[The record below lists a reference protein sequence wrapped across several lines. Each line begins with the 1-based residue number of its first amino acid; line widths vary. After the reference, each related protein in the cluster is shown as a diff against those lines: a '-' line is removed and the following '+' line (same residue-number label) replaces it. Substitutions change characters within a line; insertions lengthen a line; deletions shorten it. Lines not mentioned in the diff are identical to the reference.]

1 MYETLRKLLSG
12 TEFSVLE
19 SFEIPS
25 RPAIYAEIPP
35 FLFDSQIG
43 PYLASSEFR
52 LWAHQAHA
60 LDMLG
65 RDDNVVI
72 STGTA
77 SGKSLVFR
85 ALALHKT
92 LCDPS
97 SRTLV
102 FYPLKALAA
111 DQIRGWQEM
120 AHALGLSE
128 DTIGRIDGS
137 VPFNERD
144 DILRHA
150 RIVVMTPDV
159 CHAWLMS
166 RLATP
171 AIKSFVRELST
182 LVMDEAHTLEGVFG
196 SNFAFLVRRLIAVRN
211 RLLDNE
217 ADVRPL
223 QIVAATATIANPA
236 EHLKQLTGS
245 EFSVIDDEANGAP
258 QHERMVAHVASAK
271 DEESLIAKELQRR
284 VLTEGRDGGFITF
297 VDSRKGVETLA
308 ITNQQEEADLSED
321 PAVLPY
327 RAGYDNE
334 DRQRI
339 EERLQSGSLRGIV
352 STSALEVGI
361 DLPHLRVGF
370 NLRVPATRKAYRQR
384 LGRVGRSGAGA
395 FVVIAPPDAFRRY
408 GTSFQEYHEM
418 SVEPSYLYLDNRFM
432 QFAHGRC
439 LADELD
445 ALGTSASLPTH
456 IRWPA
461 GFRDI
466 YQAARPGGDR
476 PPEFDAIAE
485 LGGDTPQYGY
495 PLRSTGEINFQIKR
509 NEKSEGFGELNQTQA
524 LREAYPG
531 ATYLHMAKPYKVA
544 AWHTRTPE
552 PFILVNPCSP
562 ARSTQP
568 RIKTWIRTGITSS
581 ELIDG
586 NLLRS
591 KNGFLAEC
599 RMQITERVEGFVDGL
614 GQSHS
619 YQDLRARNP
628 AMRAHLRNFRTSGV
642 VLCIEQDWFKE
653 ESVKTLFSD
662 KWREVFMH
670 EYSVLLQDVGS
681 VATNIS
687 VHTSEGGGLRGDC
700 VAVFDQTHGSLRI
713 TERLFVEFTHI
724 LDRLSVASK
733 ADPERECLE
742 LIIDRIR
749 KEFSDSSA
757 GPIPPEGR
765 GKELPKGY
773 DMVFTKGSWVCLRE
787 RGQMAGDVKIIQ
799 PTMMD
804 GRLMYQVEIP
814 PKPRQPLARRWVSAS
829 VLEPSGDASSWD
841 YASWN
846 RQTEEYEDPPDDTES

>member
-1 MYETLRKLLSG
+1 
-12 TEFSVLE
+12 
-19 SFEIPS
+19 
-25 RPAIYAEIPP
+25 
-35 FLFDSQIG
+35 
-43 PYLASSEFR
+43 
-52 LWAHQAHA
+52 
-60 LDMLG
+60 
-65 RDDNVVI
+65 
-72 STGTA
+72 
-77 SGKSLVFR
+77 
-85 ALALHKT
+85 
-92 LCDPS
+92 
-97 SRTLV
+97 
-102 FYPLKALAA
+102 
-111 DQIRGWQEM
+111 
-120 AHALGLSE
+120 
-128 DTIGRIDGS
+128 
-137 VPFNERD
+137 
-144 DILRHA
+144 
-150 RIVVMTPDV
+150 
-159 CHAWLMS
+159 
-166 RLATP
+166 
-171 AIKSFVRELST
+171 
-182 LVMDEAHTLEGVFG
+182 
-196 SNFAFLVRRLIAVRN
+196 
-211 RLLDNE
+211 
-217 ADVRPL
+217 
-223 QIVAATATIANPA
+223 
-236 EHLKQLTGS
+236 
-245 EFSVIDDEANGAP
+245 
-258 QHERMVAHVASAK
+258 MVAHVASAQ

-308 ITNQQEEADLSED
+308 IASQQEEADLSED

-466 YQAARPGGDR
+466 YQAARPRGDR
-476 PPEFDAIAE
+476 PPEFDMIAE
-485 LGGDTPQYGY
+485 LGGDTPQHGY
-495 PLRSTGEINFQIKR
+495 PLRSAGEVNFQIKR
-509 NEKSEGFGELNQTQA
+509 NENSDGFGELNQSQA

-531 ATYLHMAKPYKVA
+531 ATYLHMAKAYKVA
-544 AWHTRTPE
+544 AWHTRTE
-552 PFILVNPCSP
+552 PFILVKPSSP

-568 RIKTWIRTGITSS
+568 RIKTWIHTGITSS
-581 ELIDG
+581 HLMDG
-586 NLLRS
+586 RLLRNE
-591 KNGFLAEC
+591 NGFLAEC
-599 RMQITERVEGFVDGL
+599 HMQITERVEGFVDGS
-614 GQSHS
+614 GQFHS
-619 YQDLRARNP
+619 YQDLRAHNP
-628 AMRAHLRNFRTSGV
+628 AMRARLRNFRTSGV
-642 VLCIEQDWFKE
+642 VLCIEQDWFKK

-670 EYSVLLQDVGS
+670 EYSVLPQDVGS
-681 VATNIS
+681 AATNIS

-713 TERLFVEFTHI
+713 TERLYVEFTHI
-724 LDRLSVASK
+724 LDRLSVAAK
-733 ADPERECLE
+733 ADPEEHELE

-749 KEFSDSSA
+749 EVFSDFSA
-757 GPIPPEGR
+757 SPSPEGT
-765 GKELPKGY
+765 GEELPEGY
-773 DMVFTKGSWVCLRE
+773 DLVFAKGSRVCLRE
-787 RGQMAGDVKIIQ
+787 QGQMAVDVEIIQ
-799 PTMMD
+799 PTIWTD
-804 GRLMYQVEIP
+804 GQLMYQVKIP
-814 PKPRQPLARRWVSAS
+814 PKPRQPPIRRWVSAS

-846 RQTEEYEDPPDDTES
+846 RQTEEYEDPPGDTES

>member
-1 MYETLRKLLSG
+1 MYETLRKLLSS

-25 RPAIYAEIPP
+25 RPARYAETPP
-35 FLFDSQIG
+35 FLFDSKIG
-43 PYLASSEFR
+43 PYLASREFR
-52 LWAHQAHA
+52 LWAHQAQA
-60 LDMLG
+60 LDRLG
-65 RDDNVVI
+65 CGDNVVI

-85 ALALHKT
+85 ALSLHKT
-92 LCDPS
+92 LCDS
-97 SRTLV
+97 SDRTLV

-120 AHALGLSE
+120 ARALGLSE
-128 DTIGRIDGS
+128 DIIGRIDGS
-137 VPFNERD
+137 VYVNERD
-144 DILRHA
+144 DILRRA

-171 AIKSFVRELST
+171 GIKNFVRELST

-217 ADVRPL
+217 TDARPL

-245 EFSVIDDEANGAP
+245 EFSVINHEADGAP
-258 QHERMVAHVASAK
+258 QHERIVAHVESARN
-271 DEESLIAKELQRR
+271 EESLIAKEIQHR
-284 VLTEGRDGGFITF
+284 VLTEGRAGGFITF

-308 ITNQQEEADLSED
+308 MASQQEEVELSED

-327 RAGYDNE
+327 RAGYDTE

-352 STSALEVGI
+352 STSALELGI

-370 NLRVPATRKAYRQR
+370 NLGVPATRKAYRQR
-384 LGRVGRSGAGA
+384 VGRVGRSGAGA
-395 FVVIAPPDAFRRY
+395 FIVIAPRDAFLRY

-456 IRWPA
+456 LRWPA

-466 YQAARPGGDR
+466 YQAARPSGDR
-476 PPEFDAIAE
+476 PSEFDAIAE
-485 LGGDTPQYGY
+485 LGGDIPQHGY
-495 PLRSTGEINFQIKR
+495 PLRSTGEVNFQIKR
-509 NEKSEGFGELNQTQA
+509 NEKLEGFGQLNQTQA

-531 ATYLHMAKPYKVA
+531 ATYLHMARAYEVV

-552 PFILVNPCSP
+552 PFILVKPCSP
-562 ARSTQP
+562 ARSTKP

-591 KNGFLAEC
+591 ENGFLAEC
-599 RMQITERVEGFVDGL
+599 RMQITECVEGFVDGA
-614 GQSHS
+614 GQHL

-628 AMRAHLRNFRTSGV
+628 AMRDRVRYFRTSGV
-642 VLCIEQDWFKE
+642 VLCIGQDWFKK

-662 KWREVFMH
+662 KLREVFMH
-670 EYSVLLQDVGS
+670 EYSVLPQDVGS
-681 VATNIS
+681 AATNIWVRTPDGS
-687 VHTSEGGGLRGDC
+687 GWRGAYI
-700 VAVFDQTHGSLRI
+700 AVFDQTYGSLRI
-713 TERLFVEFTHI
+713 TERLYVKFTHI
-724 LDRLSVASK
+724 LDRLSVAAK
-733 ADPERECLE
+733 ADPEQELIE

-749 KEFSDSSA
+749 EEFSGFSVV
-757 GPIPPEGR
+757 PIPPEGISE
-765 GKELPKGY
+765 ELPEGY
-773 DMVFTKGSWVCLRE
+773 DLVFTKGSKVCLRE
-787 RGQMAGDVKIIQ
+787 QGQVAVDVEIIQ
-799 PTMMD
+799 PTIMD
-804 GRLMYQVEIP
+804 GRLMYQVKVP
-814 PKPRQPLARRWVSAS
+814 PKPRSPQMRRWVSAS
-829 VLEPSGDASSWD
+829 LLEPYGDTSSWE

>member
-1 MYETLRKLLSG
+1 MYKTLRELLSG

-25 RPAIYAEIPP
+25 RPALYGEIPP
-35 FLFDSQIG
+35 FLFDSKIG
-43 PYLASSEFR
+43 PYLTSREFR
-52 LWAHQAHA
+52 LWAHQAQA
-60 LDMLG
+60 LDTLG
-65 RDDNVVI
+65 HGDNVVI

-85 ALALHKT
+85 TLTLHKT

-102 FYPLKALAA
+102 FYPLKALVA

-128 DTIGRIDGS
+128 DIIGRIDGS
-137 VPFNERD
+137 VQVNERD

-171 AIKSFVRELST
+171 DIKNFVRELST

-217 ADVRPL
+217 ANAHPL

-236 EHLKQLTGS
+236 EHLKELTGS
-245 EFSVIDDEANGAP
+245 EFSVINHEADGAP
-258 QHERMVAHVASAK
+258 QHERIVAHVASARDK
-271 DEESLIAKELQRR
+271 ESLIVKKLQRR

-308 ITNQQEEADLSED
+308 IASQQEEDGLSDD

-339 EERLQSGSLRGIV
+339 EERLQLGSLRGIV
-352 STSALEVGI
+352 STSALELGI

-370 NLRVPATRKAYRQR
+370 NVGVPATRKAYRQR

-395 FVVIAPPDAFRRY
+395 FIVIAPLDAFLRY
-408 GTSFQEYHEM
+408 GTSFRDYHEM
-418 SVEPSYLYLDNRFM
+418 SVEQSYLYLDNRFM

-445 ALGTSASLPTH
+445 ALGTPASVPTH

-461 GFRDI
+461 GFRKI

-476 PPEFDAIAE
+476 PPEFDVIAE
-485 LGGDTPQYGY
+485 LGGDTPQYSY
-495 PLRSTGEINFQIKR
+495 PLRSTGEVNLQIKR
-509 NEKSEGFGELNQTQA
+509 HENSESFGELNQTQA

-531 ATYLHMAKPYKVA
+531 ATYLHMAKAYEVA
-544 AWHTRTPE
+544 AWHTHTPE
-552 PFILVNPCSP
+552 PFILVKPGSS

-568 RIKTWIRTGITSS
+568 RIKTWINTGITSS

-586 NLLRS
+586 RLLRS
-591 KNGFLAEC
+591 ENGFLAEC
-599 RMQITERVEGFVDGL
+599 QMQITERVEGFVDGS
-614 GQSHS
+614 GQFHS
-619 YQDLRARNP
+619 YQDLRPHNP
-628 AMRAHLRNFRTSGV
+628 AMRARLRNFRTSGV
-642 VLCIEQDWFKE
+642 VLCIEQDWFKK
-653 ESVKTLFSD
+653 ESMKSLFSD
-662 KWREVFMH
+662 RWREVFMR
-670 EYSVLLQDVGS
+670 EYSVLPQDVGS
-681 VATNIS
+681 AATNIS
-687 VHTSEGGGLRGDC
+687 VRTLEGGGLRGGC
-700 VAVFDQTHGSLRI
+700 VAVFDQTYGSLRI
-713 TERLFVEFTHI
+713 TERLYVEFTHI
-724 LDRLSVASK
+724 LDRLSVAATANS
-733 ADPERECLE
+733 EQNLE
-742 LIIDRIR
+742 LIIARIR
-749 KEFSDSSA
+749 EEFSDFSA
-757 GPIPPEGR
+757 SPFTEGTSE
-765 GKELPKGY
+765 ELSEGY
-773 DMVFTKGSWVCLRE
+773 DQVFTKGSRVCMRE
-787 RGQMAGDVKIIQ
+787 QGQMAVDVEIIQ
-799 PTMMD
+799 PTMME
-804 GRLMYQVEIP
+804 GRLMYQVKIP
-814 PKPRQPLARRWVSAS
+814 PKPKQSQPRRWVSAS